1 MPKMLGEKKGNGQF
15 AMLQEKM
22 IEKREEYLNLNRMVC
37 WEWAL
42 EDQSGAKRTK
52 SRSLVETIKE
62 MLSPLNSC
70 FHWL

>member
-42 EDQSGAKRTK
+42 EDQSGAKRKK
-52 SRSLVETIKE
+52 SRILVG
-62 MLSPLNSC
+62 
-70 FHWL
+70 WLLGVSQTSVICRVG